1 MVKSSDA
8 AASRAA
14 ENRFSY
20 RAERKR
26 SDGQAVPS
34 GTVAKL
40 FANGRS
46 QAGRLPK
53 EFRMPGTAVRIS
65 RDGNRVIL
73 EPIEDIPRNAK
84 GWPVDLVNQLAAV
97 SDRDFPDPETLSAH
111 FPEPEE
117 TGADDLGE
125 DRR

>member
-1 MVKSSDA
+1 MAKSTA
-8 AASRAA
+8 AAEKRAA
-14 ENRFSY
+14 EARFRY

-26 SDGQAVPS
+26 PDRPDTPS

-46 QAGRLPK
+46 QAVRLPK

-73 EPIEDIPRNAK
+73 EPIEEIPRNAK
-84 GWPVDLVNQLAAV
+84 GWPLDLVNQLAAV
-97 SDRDFPDPETLSAH
+97 SDRDFPDPEPLGAH
-111 FPEPEE
+111 FPEPAE

-125 DRR
+125 DRT